1 MRMFLYMLTILVL
14 AASVAIM
21 VLGNV
26 FVGILVAVVYG
37 LSVCAIALVSQGDD
51 GEDEWDW

>member
-26 FVGILVAVVYG
+26 FVGILVCAVYG